1 MILHLIYHY
10 SLNIIENSTIVDN
23 IKKVAKSVKKG
34 VDDLVEGEMD
44 WKEYYNSNPEKGVCF
59 KGRVL
64 VEFKISCEGAVEAL
78 PPLISKLALFAVS
91 A

>member
-1 MILHLIYHY
+1 
-10 SLNIIENSTIVDN
+10 VDN

-64 VEFKISCEGAVEAL
+64 VEFKIKSKRPPKYESSDVAPFRRKIPAL
-78 PPLISKLALFAVS
+78 R
-91 A
+91 